1 MNAQNNDDQASEMNR
16 QIEELTHALEK
27 DERMEKNR
35 QVIIIGGDSFHNKNL
50 HTQLVDT
57 LTEKGYKVVVFDEQE
72 MRNGSSIQQQWLK
85 EKIAEQGLP
94 FVLMERLRNQFEK
107 EWQQE
112 ITDFLANPVLA
123 KPCPAT
129 DTDYQESYR
138 IKGQDYPD
146 GQYYHRFKKKF

>member
-1 MNAQNNDDQASEMNR
+1 MNTHNNDDKAAEINH
-16 QIEELTHALEK
+16 QITEVTNALEK
-27 DERMEKNR
+27 DERMDKNR
-35 QVIIIGGDSFHNKNL
+35 QVIVIGGNNFQNKNL
-50 HTQLVDT
+50 QDQLVNT
-57 LTEKGYKVVVFDEQE
+57 LSEKGYQVIVFDEQE

-94 FVLMERLRNQFEK
+94 FVLMEKLRNQFEK
-107 EWQQE
+107 EWQRE
-112 ITDFLANPVLA
+112 MTDFLANPMLLQ
-123 KPCPAT
+123 PIS

>member
-1 MNAQNNDDQASEMNR
+1 MNTHNNDDKAAEINH
-16 QIEELTHALEK
+16 QITEVTNALEK
-27 DERMEKNR
+27 DERMDKNR
-35 QVIIIGGDSFHNKNL
+35 QVIVIGGNNFQNKNL
-50 HTQLVDT
+50 QDQLVNT
-57 LTEKGYKVVVFDEQE
+57 LSEKGYQVIVFDEQE

-94 FVLMERLRNQFEK
+94 FVLMEKLRNQFEK
-107 EWQQE
+107 EWQRE
-112 ITDFLANPVLA
+112 MTDFLSNPMLLQHIS
-123 KPCPAT
+123 